1 MYLQKARDVE
11 IDELELVSLTT
22 DGWKNF
28 LCAHG
33 TPLLNINLLP
43 PFEGSIF
50 LDAINAAGLSKTGAW
65 IAYWHK
71 KVIKE
76 LEDKHKL
83 NIVCVVMDG
92 PSANQKACRLLT
104 VGGFEAP
111 SIGLDEELQ
120 DQDLLQDDDYVVE
133 CSDNEEEE
141 AIDLIGAM
149 EPDCPAPP
157 ADYAF
162 TTTALFTLWCFSH
175 VGNLAMADIA
185 KCSSGVEKILA
196 AAVAVSITVHRV
208 DKVQSLLEAAH
219 ARLHTKT
226 KRIPRHCPTRFG
238 IRHNI
243 MEVRNS
249 SLR

>member
-120 DQDLLQDDDYVVE
+120 DQDLLQDDVE
-133 CSDNEEEE
+133 TRDINGSYMRREKVRYT
-141 AIDLIGAM
+141 GQQ
-149 EPDCPAPP
+149 
-157 ADYAF
+157 
-162 TTTALFTLWCFSH
+162 TTR
-175 VGNLAMADIA
+175 IY
-185 KCSSGVEKILA
+185 
-196 AAVAVSITVHRV
+196 TVHTPLPSHH
-208 DKVQSLLEAAH
+208 D
-219 ARLHTKT
+219 
-226 KRIPRHCPTRFG
+226 
-238 IRHNI
+238 
-243 MEVRNS
+243 
-249 SLR
+249 